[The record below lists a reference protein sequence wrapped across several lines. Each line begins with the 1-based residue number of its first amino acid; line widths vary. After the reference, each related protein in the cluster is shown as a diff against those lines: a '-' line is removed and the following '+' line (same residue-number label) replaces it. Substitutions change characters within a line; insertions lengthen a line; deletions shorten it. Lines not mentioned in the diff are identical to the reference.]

1 MRPGYAS
8 ANESVLM
15 QPLYPRSFLKLILAG
30 FSLAV
35 LPLIFALI
43 NNAYSIHQLAN
54 QSQRAVYQAVQTTQ
68 NTRFLIEQITSMER
82 SIRQFAIIGDPSLLQ
97 GYVLAH
103 ERFVATA
110 RKMADLP
117 LDAKQQVAMQGLRS
131 REAALFERLAGS
143 SAKSEAMKLAAAELA
158 ALSDAARRIDEQGN
172 SLVDREVDT
181 LQKMSGEVQ
190 RFIFWQLL
198 ALVPIALLLVVGA
211 TLLISKPI
219 AQLESAIQRL
229 GEGRFDLRVSVS
241 GPKDLESLG
250 RQLDWL
256 RLRLLDLEEQK
267 TRFLRHVSHELK
279 TPLTAL
285 REGVELL
292 ADEVTGKMT
301 AGQFEIARIL
311 RHNTLRLQKL
321 IEDLLSYHSAQFH
334 TSALSFSQ
342 FSLKGLAARVAQQHS
357 LAMRAKNLSLN
368 LAASEFTIEADENK
382 VEAIVDNLLS
392 NAIKFSPAGGT
403 IRLQLRRRGLDVV
416 MDVMDDGPGI
426 LPQDRGRVF
435 EPFYQGGSEYT
446 GPVKGTG
453 LGLAIVKE
461 YVSAHNGSVEIIDD
475 GNPGAHLRVI
485 VPSRH
490 VEIAA

>member
-1 MRPGYAS
+1 M
-8 ANESVLM
+8 
-15 QPLYPRSFLKLILAG
+15 
-30 FSLAV
+30 
-35 LPLIFALI
+35 
-43 NNAYSIHQLAN
+43 
-54 QSQRAVYQAVQTTQ
+54 
-68 NTRFLIEQITSMER
+68 
-82 SIRQFAIIGDPSLLQ
+82 
-97 GYVLAH
+97 
-103 ERFVATA
+103 
-110 RKMADLP
+110 
-117 LDAKQQVAMQGLRS
+117 
-131 REAALFERLAGS
+131 
-143 SAKSEAMKLAAAELA
+143 
-158 ALSDAARRIDEQGN
+158 
-172 SLVDREVDT
+172 
-181 LQKMSGEVQ
+181 
-190 RFIFWQLL
+190 
-198 ALVPIALLLVVGA
+198 
-211 TLLISKPI
+211 LISKPI

-229 GEGRFDLRVSVS
+229 GEGIFDMRVSVR
-241 GPKDLESLG
+241 GPADLESLG

-267 TRFLRHVSHELK
+267 SRFLRHVSHELK

-292 ADEVTGKMT
+292 SDEVTGKMT

-342 FSLKGLAARVAQQHS
+342 FNLKALAARVAQQQS

-368 LAASEFTIEADENK
+368 LAASEFIIEADENK

-403 IRLQLRRRGLDVV
+403 ISLQLRRRGLDVV

-426 LPQDRGRVF
+426 LPQDRSRVF
-435 EPFYQGGSEYT
+435 EAFYQGGSEYT
-446 GPVKGTG
+446 GHVKGTG

-461 YVSAHNGSVEIIDD
+461 YVNAHNGSVEIIVD

-485 VPSRH
+485 LPSRH
-490 VEIAA
+490 VEVAA